1 MMKSIHKLLSNPI
14 LIIAVLA
21 GVYYS
26 TGDIFYLTGA
36 IMAAVTL
43 QVIFEKIVEKKV
55 GKVLFFS
62 WLLLLPLGSLTL
74 FLRDPLFLQWK
85 FSIVHWLMGLI
96 LISTYY
102 FKGPVLLKTL
112 FSALGPQLK
121 SAPNIAWTRVTIF
134 ISFFTIL
141 IGFINLYFIYYAS
154 LDAWVNFKLYGVT
167 VLNMIM
173 ISSSLYY
180 LSSQADSELIEI

>member
-1 MMKSIHKLLSNPI
+1 MTKSIHKLLSNPI
-14 LIIAVLA
+14 LIIVIFA

-26 TGDIFYLTGA
+26 TRDIFILTGT
-36 IMAAVTL
+36 IMALVTL
-43 QVIFEKIVEKKV
+43 QVIFERIVEKKV

-121 SAPNIAWTRVTIF
+121 SAPTIAWTRVTIF

-154 LDAWVNFKLYGVT
+154 LDSWVNFKLYGVT

-180 LSSQADSELIEI
+180 LSSQADSKLIDA

>member
-14 LIIAVLA
+14 LMILVGA

-26 TGDIFYLTGA
+26 TKNFFYLTAA
-36 IMAAVTL
+36 IMVLVTL

-102 FKGPVLLKTL
+102 FKGPVMLKTL

-121 SAPNIAWTRVTIF
+121 SAPTIAWTRVTIF

-180 LSSQADSELIEI
+180 LTSQADSKLIDA

>member
-1 MMKSIHKLLSNPI
+1 MTKSIHKLLSNPI
-14 LIIAVLA
+14 LIIVVFA

-26 TGDIFYLTGA
+26 TRDFFILTGA
-36 IMAAVTL
+36 IMALVTL

-121 SAPNIAWTRVTIF
+121 SAPTIAWTRVTIF

-173 ISSSLYY
+173 MSSSLYY
-180 LSSQADSELIEI
+180 LSSQADSKLIDA

>member
-1 MMKSIHKLLSNPI
+1 MTKSIHKLLSNPI
-14 LIIAVLA
+14 LIIVVFA

-26 TGDIFYLTGA
+26 TRDFFILTGA
-36 IMAAVTL
+36 IMALVTL
-43 QVIFEKIVEKKV
+43 QVVFEKIVEKKV

-121 SAPNIAWTRVTIF
+121 SAPTIAWTRVTIF

-173 ISSSLYY
+173 MSSSLYY
-180 LSSQADSELIEI
+180 LSSQADSKLIDA

>member
-1 MMKSIHKLLSNPI
+1 MTKSIHKLLSNPI
-14 LIIAVLA
+14 LIIVVFA

-26 TGDIFYLTGA
+26 TRDFFILTGA
-36 IMAAVTL
+36 IMALVTL
-43 QVIFEKIVEKKV
+43 QVVFEKIVEKKV

-102 FKGPVLLKTL
+102 FKGPVMLKTL

-121 SAPNIAWTRVTIF
+121 SAPTIAWTRVTIF

-154 LDAWVNFKLYGVT
+154 LDSWVNFKLYGVT

-180 LSSQADSELIEI
+180 LSSQADSKLIDA

>member
-1 MMKSIHKLLSNPI
+1 MTKSIHKLLSNPI
-14 LIIAVLA
+14 LIIVVFA

-26 TGDIFYLTGA
+26 TRDFFILTGA
-36 IMAAVTL
+36 IMALVTL
-43 QVIFEKIVEKKV
+43 QVVFEKIVEKKV

-102 FKGPVLLKTL
+102 FKGPVMLKTL

-121 SAPNIAWTRVTIF
+121 SAPTIAWTRVTIF

-180 LSSQADSELIEI
+180 LSSQADSKLIDA

>member
-1 MMKSIHKLLSNPI
+1 MTKSIHKLLSNPI
-14 LIIAVLA
+14 LIIVVFA

-26 TGDIFYLTGA
+26 TRDIFILTGT
-36 IMAAVTL
+36 IMALVTL

-96 LISTYY
+96 LIATYY
-102 FKGPVLLKTL
+102 FKGPVLLKTI

-121 SAPNIAWTRVTIF
+121 SAPTIAWTRVTIF

-180 LSSQADSELIEI
+180 LSSQADSKLIDA

>member
-1 MMKSIHKLLSNPI
+1 MTKSIHKLLSNPI
-14 LIIAVLA
+14 LIIVVFA

-26 TGDIFYLTGA
+26 TRDFFILTGA
-36 IMAAVTL
+36 IMALVTL
-43 QVIFEKIVEKKV
+43 QVVFEKIVEKKV

-121 SAPNIAWTRVTIF
+121 SAPTIAWTRVTIF

-173 ISSSLYY
+173 MSSSLFY
-180 LSSQADSELIEI
+180 LSSQADSKLIDA

>member
-1 MMKSIHKLLSNPI
+1 MTKSIHKLLSNPI
-14 LIIAVLA
+14 LIIVVFA

-26 TGDIFYLTGA
+26 TRDIFILTGT
-36 IMAAVTL
+36 IMALVTL

-121 SAPNIAWTRVTIF
+121 SAPTIAWTRVTIF

-180 LSSQADSELIEI
+180 LSSQADSKLIDA

>member
-1 MMKSIHKLLSNPI
+1 MTKSIHKLLSNPI
-14 LIIAVLA
+14 LIIVVFA

-26 TGDIFYLTGA
+26 TRDFFILTGA
-36 IMAAVTL
+36 IMALVTL

-180 LSSQADSELIEI
+180 LSSQADSKLIDA

>member
-1 MMKSIHKLLSNPI
+1 MTKSIHKLLSNPI
-14 LIIAVLA
+14 LIIVVFA

-26 TGDIFYLTGA
+26 TRDIFILTGT
-36 IMAAVTL
+36 IMALVTL

-102 FKGPVLLKTL
+102 FKGPVMLKTL

-121 SAPNIAWTRVTIF
+121 SAPTIAWTRVTIF

-180 LSSQADSELIEI
+180 LSSQADSKLIDA

>member
-14 LIIAVLA
+14 LMILVGA

-26 TGDIFYLTGA
+26 TKNFFYLTAA
-36 IMAAVTL
+36 IMVLVTL

-121 SAPNIAWTRVTIF
+121 SAPTIAWTRVTIF

-180 LSSQADSELIEI
+180 LTSQADSKLIDA

>member
-14 LIIAVLA
+14 LIIVVFA

-26 TGDIFYLTGA
+26 TRDIFYLTGA

-180 LSSQADSELIEI
+180 LSSQSDSKLIET

>member
-14 LIIAVLA
+14 LMILVGA

-26 TGDIFYLTGA
+26 TKNFFYLTAA
-36 IMAAVTL
+36 IMVLVTL

-102 FKGPVLLKTL
+102 FKGPVMLKTL

-121 SAPNIAWTRVTIF
+121 SAPTIAWTRVTIF

-180 LSSQADSELIEI
+180 LSSQADSKLIDA

>member
-14 LIIAVLA
+14 LMILVGA

-26 TGDIFYLTGA
+26 TKNFFYLTAA
-36 IMAAVTL
+36 IMVLVTL

-141 IGFINLYFIYYAS
+141 VGFINLYFIYYAS

-180 LSSQADSELIEI
+180 LSSQSDAKLIET

>member
-1 MMKSIHKLLSNPI
+1 MTKSIHKLLSNPI
-14 LIIAVLA
+14 LIIVIFA
-21 GVYYS
+21 GIYYS
-26 TGDIFYLTGA
+26 TRDIFILTGT
-36 IMAAVTL
+36 IMALVTL

-121 SAPNIAWTRVTIF
+121 SAPTIAWTRVTIF

-173 ISSSLYY
+173 MSSSLFY
-180 LSSQADSELIEI
+180 LSSQADSKLIDA

>member
-1 MMKSIHKLLSNPI
+1 MTKSIHKLLSNPI
-14 LIIAVLA
+14 LIIVVFA

-26 TGDIFYLTGA
+26 TRDFFILTGA
-36 IMAAVTL
+36 IMALVTL

-102 FKGPVLLKTL
+102 FKGPVMLKTL

-121 SAPNIAWTRVTIF
+121 SAPTIAWTRVTIF

-180 LSSQADSELIEI
+180 LTSQADSKLIDA

>member
-1 MMKSIHKLLSNPI
+1 MTKSIHKLLSNPI
-14 LIIAVLA
+14 LIIVVFA

-26 TGDIFYLTGA
+26 TRDFFILTGA
-36 IMAAVTL
+36 IMALVTL

-121 SAPNIAWTRVTIF
+121 SAPTIAWTRVTIF

-173 ISSSLYY
+173 MSSSLFY
-180 LSSQADSELIEI
+180 LSSQADSKLIDA

>member
-1 MMKSIHKLLSNPI
+1 MTKSIHKLLSNPI
-14 LIIAVLA
+14 LIIVVFA

-26 TGDIFYLTGA
+26 TRDFFILTGA
-36 IMAAVTL
+36 IMALVTL

-102 FKGPVLLKTL
+102 FKGPVMLKTL

-121 SAPNIAWTRVTIF
+121 SAPTIAWTRVTIF

-180 LSSQADSELIEI
+180 LSSQADSKLIDA

>member
-1 MMKSIHKLLSNPI
+1 MTKSIHKLLSNPI
-14 LIIAVLA
+14 LIIVVFA

-26 TGDIFYLTGA
+26 TRDFFILTSA
-36 IMAAVTL
+36 IMALVTL

-121 SAPNIAWTRVTIF
+121 SAPTIAWTRVTIF

-180 LSSQADSELIEI
+180 LSSQADSKLIDA

>member
-14 LIIAVLA
+14 LIIVVFA

-180 LSSQADSELIEI
+180 LSSQSDSKLIET

>member
-14 LIIAVLA
+14 LIIVVFA

-26 TGDIFYLTGA
+26 TGDFFYLTGA
-36 IMAAVTL
+36 IMALVTL
-43 QVIFEKIVEKKV
+43 QVIFEKLVEKKV

-85 FSIVHWLMGLI
+85 FSIVHWLMGVI

-121 SAPNIAWTRVTIF
+121 SAPTIAWTRVTIF

-180 LSSQADSELIEI
+180 LSSQADSKLIDA

>member
-1 MMKSIHKLLSNPI
+1 
-14 LIIAVLA
+14 
-21 GVYYS
+21 
-26 TGDIFYLTGA
+26 
-36 IMAAVTL
+36 
-43 QVIFEKIVEKKV
+43 
-55 GKVLFFS
+55 
-62 WLLLLPLGSLTL
+62 
-74 FLRDPLFLQWK
+74 
-85 FSIVHWLMGLI
+85 MGLI

-180 LSSQADSELIEI
+180 LSSQADSELIET

>member
-1 MMKSIHKLLSNPI
+1 MTKSIHKLLSNPI
-14 LIIAVLA
+14 LIIVVFA

-26 TGDIFYLTGA
+26 TRDFFILTGA
-36 IMAAVTL
+36 IMALVTL
-43 QVIFEKIVEKKV
+43 QVVFEKIVEKKV

-141 IGFINLYFIYYAS
+141 VGFINLYFIYYAS

-180 LSSQADSELIEI
+180 LSSQSDTKLIET

>member
-14 LIIAVLA
+14 LMILVGA

-26 TGDIFYLTGA
+26 TKNFFYLTAA
-36 IMAAVTL
+36 IMVLVTL

-141 IGFINLYFIYYAS
+141 VGFINLYFIYYAS

-180 LSSQADSELIEI
+180 LTSQADSKLIDA

>member
-1 MMKSIHKLLSNPI
+1 MTKSIHKLLSNPI
-14 LIIAVLA
+14 LIIVIFA
-21 GVYYS
+21 GIYYS
-26 TGDIFYLTGA
+26 TRDIFILTGT
-36 IMAAVTL
+36 IMALVTL

-121 SAPNIAWTRVTIF
+121 SAPTIAWTRVTIF

-167 VLNMIM
+167 LLNMIM

-180 LSSQADSELIEI
+180 LSSQADSKLIDA

>member
-1 MMKSIHKLLSNPI
+1 MTKSIHKFLSNPI
-14 LIIAVLA
+14 LILVVFA

-26 TGDIFYLTGA
+26 TKNIFILTGV
-36 IMAAVTL
+36 IMALVTL

-62 WLLLLPLGSLTL
+62 WCLLLPLGFLTL

-85 FSIVHWLMGLI
+85 FSIVHWLMGII
-96 LISTYY
+96 LIITHF
-102 FKGPVLLKTL
+102 FKGPVLLKTVL
-112 FSALGPQLK
+112 SALGPQLK
-121 SAPNIAWTRVTIF
+121 TAPTIAWTRATFF

-141 IGFINLYFIYYAS
+141 IGVINLYFIYYAR
-154 LDAWVNFKLYGVT
+154 LDAWVNFKLYGVL

-173 ISSSLYY
+173 MSSSIYY
-180 LSSQADSELIEI
+180 LSSQADSKLIET

>member
-14 LIIAVLA
+14 LMILVGA

-26 TGDIFYLTGA
+26 TKNFFYLTAA
-36 IMAAVTL
+36 IMVLVTL

-141 IGFINLYFIYYAS
+141 VGFINLYFIYYAS

-180 LSSQADSELIEI
+180 LSSQSDTKLIET

>member
-1 MMKSIHKLLSNPI
+1 MTKSIHKLLSNPI
-14 LIIAVLA
+14 LIIVVFA

-26 TGDIFYLTGA
+26 TRDFFILTGA
-36 IMAAVTL
+36 IMALVTL
-43 QVIFEKIVEKKV
+43 QVVFEKIVEKKV

-121 SAPNIAWTRVTIF
+121 SAPTIAWTRVTIF

-180 LSSQADSELIEI
+180 LTSQADSKLIDA

>member
-14 LIIAVLA
+14 LIIVVFA

-102 FKGPVLLKTL
+102 FKGPVLLKTI
-112 FSALGPQLK
+112 FSAIGPQLK

-180 LSSQADSELIEI
+180 LSSQADSELIET

>member
-1 MMKSIHKLLSNPI
+1 MTKSIHKLLSNPI
-14 LIIAVLA
+14 LIIVVFA

-26 TGDIFYLTGA
+26 TRDFFILTGA
-36 IMAAVTL
+36 IMALVTL

-121 SAPNIAWTRVTIF
+121 SAPTIAWTRVTIF

-167 VLNMIM
+167 VLYMIM
-173 ISSSLYY
+173 MSSSLFY
-180 LSSQADSELIEI
+180 LSSQADSKLIDA

>member
-1 MMKSIHKLLSNPI
+1 MTKSIHKLLSNPI
-14 LIIAVLA
+14 LIIVIFV
-21 GVYYS
+21 GIYYS
-26 TGDIFYLTGA
+26 TRDIFILTGT
-36 IMAAVTL
+36 IMALVTL

-121 SAPNIAWTRVTIF
+121 SAPTIAWTRVTIF

-180 LSSQADSELIEI
+180 LSSQADSKLIDA